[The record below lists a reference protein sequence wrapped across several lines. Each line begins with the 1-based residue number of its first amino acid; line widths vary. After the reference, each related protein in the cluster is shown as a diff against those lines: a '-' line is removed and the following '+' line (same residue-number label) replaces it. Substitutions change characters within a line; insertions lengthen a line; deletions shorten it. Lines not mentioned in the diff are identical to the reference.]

1 MPFVKG
7 KSGNVKGRPTGA
19 LNVITK
25 TIREGVLET
34 YHTLQSTPGH
44 TLLDFAMENPKE
56 FWSGIA
62 VKLIPTELKA
72 EIQMPEPIK
81 IIFTKDADSQPIG
94 TNPESNF
101 GIPGESGSL

>member
-7 KSGNVKGRPTGA
+7 KSGNAAGRPPGA
-19 LNVITK
+19 ANVLTK

-34 YHTLQSTPGH
+34 YHVLQSTPGH
-44 TLLDFAMENPKE
+44 TLLDFAKQFPRD
-56 FWSGIA
+56 FWPLAG
-62 VKLIPTELKA
+62 KLIPTEIKA
-72 EIQMPEPIK
+72 DIQMPEPIK
-81 IIFTKDADSQPIG
+81 IIFTKDADSLPIG